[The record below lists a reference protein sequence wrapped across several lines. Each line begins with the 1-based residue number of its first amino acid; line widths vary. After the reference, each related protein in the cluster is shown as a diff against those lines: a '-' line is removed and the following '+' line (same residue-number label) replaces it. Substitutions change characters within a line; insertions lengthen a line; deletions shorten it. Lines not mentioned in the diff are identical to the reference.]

1 MKKNQTAR
9 SLALLSLPTLLLG
22 LAACGSD
29 DAGAS
34 GAPGGGDDDTTLTVL
49 AAASL
54 TDTFTDLADQFEA
67 EHDGVRVRLAFDSSA
82 TLAEQA
88 VGGAPADVLAT
99 ADTSTMDG
107 AATALAADPQLFA
120 TNTMV
125 LALPAENPAGITTY
139 DDLDAGEVTYVV
151 CVDTAPCGKV
161 AAALID
167 GSGLETEPSSLE
179 VDVKAVLAKVTT
191 DEADAGF
198 VYATDAV
205 AAGDEVVTLEIP
217 GAAEQ
222 VTSYPIAPLVQ
233 SKESDLAQEFVD
245 LVLSE
250 TGQQA
255 LAAAGFGP
263 PS

>member
-1 MKKNQTAR
+1 MKKTTRVLAPAAL
-9 SLALLSLPTLLLG
+9 LALLLP

-29 DAGAS
+29 
-34 GAPGGGDDDTTLTVL
+34 GDTGEGTTGEGTTITVL

-54 TDTFTDLADQFEA
+54 TDTFTDLAEQFEA
-67 EHDGVRVRLAFDSSA
+67 DHEGVSVKLAFDSSA

-99 ADTSTMDG
+99 ADTATMDG
-107 AATALAADPQLFA
+107 ATEALAADPALFA

-125 LALPAENPAGITTY
+125 LALPADNPAGITSY
-139 DDLDAGEVTYVV
+139 ADLDSGEVTYVV

-161 AAALID
+161 AAALIE
-167 GSGLETEPSSLE
+167 STGLTAEPSSLE
-179 VDVKAVLAKVTT
+179 VDVKAVLGKVTT

-205 AAGDEVVTLEIP
+205 AAGDEVTTVEIP

-233 SKESDLAQEFVD
+233 SEEADLAQDFVD

-250 TGQQA
+250 AGQQT
-255 LAAAGFGP
+255 LADAGFGP

>member
-1 MKKNQTAR
+1 MRRPPHRRA
-9 SLALLSLPTLLLG
+9 LALLTLPVLVLP
-22 LAACGSD
+22 LASCGSD
-29 DAGAS
+29 DGAS
-34 GAPGGGDDDTTLTVL
+34 GDGGGNTTITVL

-54 TDTFTDLADQFEA
+54 TDTFTDLAAQFED
-67 EHDGVRVRLAFDSSA
+67 EHDGVTVRLAFDSSA

-88 VGGAPADVLAT
+88 LGGAPADVLAT
-99 ADTSTMDG
+99 ADTATMDG
-107 AATALAADPQLFA
+107 ATEALAADPQVFA

-125 LALPAENPAGITTY
+125 LALPADNPADVGAY
-139 DDLDAGEVTYVV
+139 DDLASGQVTYVV

-161 AAALID
+161 AAALIE
-167 GSGLETEPSSLE
+167 STGLEAEPSSLE

-198 VYATDAV
+198 VYASDAV
-205 AAGDEVVTLEIP
+205 AAGDDVTTVEIP

-233 SKESDLAQEFVD
+233 SQEATLAQAFVD
-245 LVLSE
+245 LVLSGA
-250 TGQQA
+250 GQRT
-255 LAAAGFGP
+255 LTDAGFGP